1 MNSSRNIL
9 FEPKAFE
16 EFIEWATEDKKTFFK
31 IAEMIEEIRRT
42 PFEGRGKPEPLKHDL
57 KGYFSRRITDKH
69 RLIYAVSDQAITF
82 IGFKNHYGDK

>member
-16 EFIEWATEDKKTFFK
+16 EFIEWATEDKKIFFK

-69 RLIYAVSDQAITF
+69 RLIYAVPDQTITF
-82 IGFKNHYGDK
+82 IGFKSHYGEK

>member
-16 EFIEWATEDKKTFFK
+16 EFIEWAAEDKKIFFK
-31 IAEMIEEIRRT
+31 IAELIEEIRRT
-42 PFEGRGKPEPLKHDL
+42 PFEGRGKPEPLKHGL

-69 RLIYAVSDQAITF
+69 RLIYRISDQIITF
-82 IGFKNHYGDK
+82 IAFKNHYGDK